1 MQHQAP
7 ATPPAAAL
15 PLQSDAQA
23 QRLVDLCNHFDAEL
37 FDWLDRTLPGE
48 PAEHAV
54 ALKRAVSNV
63 AIALTERLLYPAYLQ
78 RPALIP
84 SALRDP
90 V

>member
-1 MQHQAP
+1 MQPDAP
-7 ATPPAAAL
+7 ATSPEATL

-23 QRLVDLCNHFDAEL
+23 QRLVELCNRFDAEL
-37 FDWLDRTLPGE
+37 FAWLDRTLPGE

-63 AIALTERLLYPAYLQ
+63 AFALTERLLYPAYLQ

-84 SALRDP
+84 PPLRDP
-90 V
+90 I

>member
-1 MQHQAP
+1 MQSDAS
-7 ATPPAAAL
+7 ATL

-23 QRLVDLCNHFDAEL
+23 MALVDLCNRFDAEL

-48 PAEHAV
+48 PAEHEV

-63 AIALTERLLYPAYLQ
+63 AFALTERLLYPAYLQ

-84 SALRDP
+84 PPLRDP